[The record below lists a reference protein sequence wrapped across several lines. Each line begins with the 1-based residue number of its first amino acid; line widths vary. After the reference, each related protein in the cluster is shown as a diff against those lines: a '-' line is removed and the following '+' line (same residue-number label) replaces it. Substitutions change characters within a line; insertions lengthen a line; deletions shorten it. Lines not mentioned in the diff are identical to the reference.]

1 MINECRKLLTNENIK
16 KIANSISKISESE
29 KDTAHLKF
37 LKKALS
43 ENERKHKNA
52 LNAIIECDLESVRK
66 SLYEQIPILEKEH
79 SELQKQI
86 ALEEKNFPVLTVPMV
101 HFFLRK
107 LKDGNVDD
115 IKYRKTLINVFI
127 NKIYLYDDKL
137 TIIFNSGDN
146 PVTINDFLL
155 SEIEDNSKKAEG
167 LFLDGVAPP
176 EIRRILRESRRIF
189 LYHFCNGSN
198 PNL

>member
-1 MINECRKLLTNENIK
+1 
-16 KIANSISKISESE
+16 
-29 KDTAHLKF
+29 
-37 LKKALS
+37 
-43 ENERKHKNA
+43 
-52 LNAIIECDLESVRK
+52 
-66 SLYEQIPILEKEH
+66 
-79 SELQKQI
+79 
-86 ALEEKNFPVLTVPMV
+86 VLTVPMV

-115 IKYRKTLINVFI
+115 IKYRRTLINVFI

-146 PVTINDFLL
+146 PVTINDLLL

-176 EIRRILRESRRIF
+176 
-189 LYHFCNGSN
+189 
-198 PNL
+198 

>member
-1 MINECRKLLTNENIK
+1 M
-16 KIANSISKISESE
+16 
-29 KDTAHLKF
+29 
-37 LKKALS
+37 
-43 ENERKHKNA
+43 
-52 LNAIIECDLESVRK
+52 
-66 SLYEQIPILEKEH
+66 EKEH

-176 EIRRILRESRRIF
+176 IESLYEHLSFSSCEEEMNCCVRIA
-189 LYHFCNGSN
+189 LYFFHHQGITIDTM
-198 PNL
+198 

>member
-1 MINECRKLLTNENIK
+1 
-16 KIANSISKISESE
+16 
-29 KDTAHLKF
+29 
-37 LKKALS
+37 
-43 ENERKHKNA
+43 
-52 LNAIIECDLESVRK
+52 
-66 SLYEQIPILEKEH
+66 
-79 SELQKQI
+79 
-86 ALEEKNFPVLTVPMV
+86 MV

-167 LFLDGVAPP
+167 LFLG
-176 EIRRILRESRRIF
+176 ILVDKLHS
-189 LYHFCNGSN
+189 
-198 PNL
+198 

>member
-1 MINECRKLLTNENIK
+1 M
-16 KIANSISKISESE
+16 
-29 KDTAHLKF
+29 
-37 LKKALS
+37 
-43 ENERKHKNA
+43 
-52 LNAIIECDLESVRK
+52 
-66 SLYEQIPILEKEH
+66 EKEH

-146 PVTINDFLL
+146 PVTINDLLL

-176 EIRRILRESRRIF
+176 YCDHKKDIWSKKLEISGFFHAQTTKKAGEK
-189 LYHFCNGSN
+189 
-198 PNL
+198 P

>member
-1 MINECRKLLTNENIK
+1 M
-16 KIANSISKISESE
+16 
-29 KDTAHLKF
+29 
-37 LKKALS
+37 
-43 ENERKHKNA
+43 
-52 LNAIIECDLESVRK
+52 
-66 SLYEQIPILEKEH
+66 EKEH

-176 EIRRILRESRRIF
+176 ETHQNSKRITVGFSIPF
-189 LYHFCNGSN
+189 LTSKLAMHN
-198 PNL
+198 

>member
-1 MINECRKLLTNENIK
+1 M
-16 KIANSISKISESE
+16 
-29 KDTAHLKF
+29 
-37 LKKALS
+37 
-43 ENERKHKNA
+43 
-52 LNAIIECDLESVRK
+52 
-66 SLYEQIPILEKEH
+66 EKEH

-146 PVTINDFLL
+146 PVTINDLLL

-176 EIRRILRESRRIF
+176 YLH
-189 LYHFCNGSN
+189 LYFDTI
-198 PNL
+198 